1 MRRGR
6 IDDVRLRHL
15 RALLS
20 PLMDMLVAAMK
31 RRLHREIVAD
41 PVLHGRVLN
50 LYLNG
55 ERYPERVQDYF
66 PLALVED
73 GALEARM
80 RRHLRE
86 EEKHVALYVR
96 AIAKLGEPVREL
108 PREDIYNSV
117 ILRHSPPMDGPRQ
130 GGRDART
137 LRLAHFLAHLHFLEA
152 RIGRSL
158 EYHGE
163 ACLRARSDYAAKAV
177 SAVLADEYGHVIY
190 TREAVQALLPQR
202 MAPRVLAAHRRAES
216 RANREFSAT
225 ELRRL
230 LREHGTRF
238 PRASRVFY
246 GACTALVSPEAAH
259 G

>member
-1 MRRGR
+1 MP
-6 IDDVRLRHL
+6 
-15 RALLS
+15 LLV
-20 PLMDMLVAAMK
+20 DGMK

-73 GALEARM
+73 AALEARM
-80 RRHLRE
+80 RSHLRE
-86 EEKHVALYVR
+86 EEKHVALYAR

-108 PREDIYNSV
+108 PRDEIYNSV
-117 ILRHSPPMDGPRQ
+117 ILRHSPPLRASADGN
-130 GGRDART
+130 RDGRT
-137 LRLAHFLAHLHFLEA
+137 LHLAHFLAHLHFLEA

-158 EYHGE
+158 EYHVE

-177 SAVLADEYGHVIY
+177 AAVLADEYGHVTY
-190 TREAVQALLPQR
+190 TVEAVHALLPR
-202 MAPRVLAAHRRAES
+202 RVAARVLQAHRRAEA
-216 RANREFSAT
+216 RANREFSAR

-230 LREHGTRF
+230 LREHGERF

-246 GACTALVSPEAAH
+246 GALTALTPSEVSH